1 MRCILEIPLFSN
13 RMIYVSHFCA
23 SQRQYILYFSY
34 WDLSIDQSVMRDR
47 VGLNLLY
54 AQTVHDVERGWILT
68 NHEIQRQLAALQAK
82 GAKREVNL

>member
-1 MRCILEIPLFSN
+1 MIPITVLAIF
-13 RMIYVSHFCA
+13 VLLKDGTVLC
-23 SQRQYILYFSY
+23 FSY
-34 WDLSIDQSVMRDR
+34 WDLSIDQAVMRDR

-82 GAKREVNL
+82 GAKREV